1 MHLSTVILHDEFLIN
16 GFEQMKA
23 YLVTKWIWGK
33 KEENTNASMVP
44 CSEMGSKGGE
54 GLVEG

>member
-1 MHLSTVILHDEFLIN
+1 
-16 GFEQMKA
+16 MKA